1 MLNKIINKITKEH
14 SSLSN
19 ETIDEWKKD
28 IRVLELKK
36 GTQLVKEGDFTN
48 KLYFICEGSVK
59 AYHLKNGK
67 LITDWFAFNN
77 EFICAITGYFLKN
90 PSEHYIELTE
100 NSILLEFDREKL
112 TELSTKYHDFER
124 FLRIIITK
132 IMLQLQHRVLY
143 FQFSTAKERYG
154 FLLKQYP
161 QIALHISLG
170 DIASYI
176 GITQETL
183 SRVRAKNNRI

>member
-1 MLNKIINKITKEH
+1 MLNEVINKITKEY
-14 SSLSN
+14 SNLSN
-19 ETIDEWKKD
+19 ETINEWKKN

-36 GTQLVKEGDFTN
+36 GTQLVKEGNLTN

-59 AYHLKNGK
+59 AHHLKNGK

-77 EFICAITGYFLKN
+77 EFICAITGYFLKK

-100 NSILLEFDREKL
+100 NSILLEFEREKL
-112 TELSTKYHDFER
+112 TELSSKYHDFER
-124 FLRIIITK
+124 FSRIIITK
-132 IMLQLQHRVLY
+132 IMLELQYRVLY
-143 FQFSTAKERYG
+143 LQFSTAKERYD
-154 FLLKQYP
+154 FLLEQYP
-161 QIALHISLG
+161 QIELHISLG

-183 SRVRAKNNRI
+183 SRVRAKKKRI